1 MCLLKVECGM
11 IDTCIEVYEMGFMI
25 SSKKKDM
32 EIHQECCFIQN
43 TRAFLKRSY
52 VKNENII

>member
-25 SSKKKDM
+25 SSKKKD
-32 EIHQECCFIQN
+32 IGN
-43 TRAFLKRSY
+43 TSRMLFYTEHARVPKTF
-52 VKNENII
+52 VH